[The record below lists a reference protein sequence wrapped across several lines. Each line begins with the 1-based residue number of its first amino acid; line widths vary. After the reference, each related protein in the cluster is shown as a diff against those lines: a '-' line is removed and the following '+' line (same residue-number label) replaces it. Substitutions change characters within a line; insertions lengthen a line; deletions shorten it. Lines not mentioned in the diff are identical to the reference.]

1 MIMKAI
7 SKSIGLVVVGMVIG
21 SLPLTLSMGRINAQ
35 DLGRLKP
42 KRIPANIDNIV
53 VDDGMLY
60 ITSGSNIYKIS
71 RNNLT
76 EREWW
81 SMPPL
86 PLK

>member
-7 SKSIGLVVVGMVIG
+7 SKSIDLVVVGMVIG

-76 EREWW
+76 EREW
-81 SMPPL
+81 
-86 PLK
+86 